1 MPTELH
7 DFDRQRIETDLA
19 QLRELIERKQYL
31 WETTTDQQK
40 KEELAL
46 ELAAHAETIATL
58 KAYL

>member
-31 WETTTDQQK
+31 WETTTDPQK

-46 ELAAHAETIATL
+46 ELAAHAEMIVTL